1 MTLKE
6 FLENI
11 CIDDEW
17 KIQYYTSNNADIVV
31 VFDTAKDDAVT
42 ETEEELV
49 EKYGNRR
56 VESMFIDTVKRYG
69 RGREYPQIVLEIEE

>member
-1 MTLKE
+1 MILKE

-11 CIDDEW
+11 GIDEEW
-17 KIQYYTSNNADIVV
+17 KVQYYTSENADIVV
-31 VFDTAKDDAVT
+31 VFDTAKDGVIT

-56 VESMFIDTVKRYG
+56 VETIFIDTVRRY
-69 RGREYPQIVLEIEE
+69 GREYPQIVLKIEE

>member
-1 MTLKE
+1 MILKE

-11 CIDDEW
+11 GIDEEW
-17 KIQYYTSNNADIVV
+17 KVQYYTSENADIVV
-31 VFDTAKDDAVT
+31 VFDTAKDGVIT

-56 VESMFIDTVKRYG
+56 VETIFIDTVRRY
-69 RGREYPQIVLEIEE
+69 GREYPQIVLEIEE

>member
-1 MTLKE
+1 MMLKE

-11 CIDDEW
+11 GIDEEW
-17 KIQYYTSNNADIVV
+17 KVQYYTSENVDIVV
-31 VFDTAKDDAVT
+31 VFDTAKDDTIT

-56 VESMFIDTVKRYG
+56 VETIFIDTVRRY
-69 RGREYPQIVLEIEE
+69 GREYPQIVLEIEE

>member
-11 CIDDEW
+11 GIDEEW
-17 KIQYYTSNNADIVV
+17 KVQYYTSENADIVI
-31 VFDTAKDDAVT
+31 VFDTAKDGMIT

-49 EKYGNRR
+49 EKYGNQR
-56 VESMFIDTVKRYG
+56 VETIFIDTVRRY
-69 RGREYPQIVLEIEE
+69 GREYPQIVLEIEV

>member
-11 CIDDEW
+11 GIDEEW
-17 KIQYYTSNNADIVV
+17 KVQYYTSENADIIV
-31 VFDTAKDDAVT
+31 VFDTAESGRVT

-56 VESMFIDTVKRYG
+56 VETIFIDTVRRYG
-69 RGREYPQIVLEIEE
+69 KEYPQIVLEIEE

>member
-11 CIDDEW
+11 GIDEEW
-17 KIQYYTSNNADIVV
+17 KVQYYTSENADIVI
-31 VFDTAKDDAVT
+31 VFDTAKDGVIT

-49 EKYGNRR
+49 EKYGNWR
-56 VESMFIDTVKRYG
+56 VETIFIDTIIRY
-69 RGREYPQIVLEIEE
+69 GREYPQIVLEIEE

>member
-1 MTLKE
+1 MILKE

-11 CIDDEW
+11 GIDEEW
-17 KIQYYTSNNADIVV
+17 KVQYYTSENADIVV
-31 VFDTAKDDAVT
+31 VFDTAKDGVIT

-56 VESMFIDTVKRYG
+56 VETIFIDTVRRYS
-69 RGREYPQIVLEIEE
+69 REYPQIVLEIEE